1 MSRQFVLF
9 VAIGGFAAGVNLVTR
24 ILLNFFMDFELAVVV
39 AYPVGMT
46 VAFLLNRRYVFDAE
60 GGHAG
65 GQYARFFLV
74 NLVALAQIWVVSVGL
89 ALWLF
94 PAIGFTWNADT
105 VAHGIGLASPIVTSY
120 LAHKHFSFR
129 PKRAQG

>member
-1 MSRQFVLF
+1 MSRQFILF
-9 VAIGGFAAGVNLVTR
+9 VAIGGFAAGVNLLAR
-24 ILLNFFMDFELAVVV
+24 IVLNTFMDFELAVIL
-39 AYPVGMT
+39 AYPFGMT
-46 VAFLLNRRYVFDAE
+46 VAFLLNRKYVFAGE

-65 GQYARFFLV
+65 GQYFRFFLV

-94 PAIGFTWNADT
+94 PALGWTWHADII
-105 VAHGIGLASPIVTSY
+105 AHGIGLASPIVTSY

-129 PKRAQG
+129 RTK

>member
-9 VAIGGFAAGVNLVTR
+9 VAIGGFAAGVNLLAR
-24 ILLNFFMDFELAVVV
+24 IVLNTVMDFELAVVL
-39 AYPVGMT
+39 AYPFGMT
-46 VAFLLNRRYVFDAE
+46 VAFLLNRKYVFDGE
-60 GGHAG
+60 GGNAG
-65 GQYARFFLV
+65 GQYFRFFLV

-94 PAIGFTWNADT
+94 PAVGWTWHADT
-105 VAHGIGLASPIVTSY
+105 IAHGIGLASPIVTSY

-129 PKRAQG
+129 RSG